1 MYFQAHPNNQIN
13 KKGHWYILYMK
24 KKTYIYIYIGFI
36 YSWSFY
42 IEIKKRSYIY
52 LWTPYFH
59 TVRSYSMT
67 RFIFYFIWWK
77 IWFFRKYLESL
88 LIFVLFLNGKQNKKE
103 NSKCDSLFR
112 KGGLWKTKSGLEGQV
127 IHREGTVKTVTPL

>member
-24 KKTYIYIYIGFI
+24 KKCIYIYIGFI